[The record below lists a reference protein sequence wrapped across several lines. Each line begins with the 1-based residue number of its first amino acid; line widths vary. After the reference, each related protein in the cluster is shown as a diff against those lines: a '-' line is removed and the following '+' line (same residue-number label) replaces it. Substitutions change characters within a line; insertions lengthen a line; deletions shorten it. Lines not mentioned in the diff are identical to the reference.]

1 VNALPDD
8 RGRFAAVPAR
18 SVRFYTPPATL
29 AGKLWSWRFLILRR
43 VSQIG
48 ILLVFYG
55 TVHWGWQG
63 AGKPLLT
70 GNLSASEVLGLIPM
84 ADGYAVLQQL
94 LTGHML
100 QQEVLIGAGITIAF
114 YTLLGGRLFCSW
126 VCPVN
131 IVTDFAGWLRN
142 KLAIPDPVRFPR
154 SIRYGVLAL
163 SLVLSGILG
172 LAAFEWLSPI
182 SMLHREII
190 YGVGFGVAGAAGI
203 FLFDLLV
210 KRHGWCGHV
219 CPLGAFYA
227 LLGKAAQV
235 RIRFDKNTC
244 THCGECHRVCP
255 EPKVLDLK
263 DATRNGL
270 VVAGECT
277 NCFRCVPICPEHSL
291 SIDLRPLI
299 KQHNLNASQQARR
312 QA

>member
-1 VNALPDD
+1 LNALPNE
-8 RGRFAAVPAR
+8 RGQFAAVPDR
-18 SVRFYTPPATL
+18 VIRLYTPPANL

-43 VSQIG
+43 ACQVG
-48 ILLVFYG
+48 VLLLFYG
-55 TVHWGWQG
+55 TVHWGWQV

-70 GNLSASEVLGLIPM
+70 GNLSASEFLGLIPM
-84 ADGYAVLQQL
+84 ADGFAVLQQL
-94 LTGHML
+94 MTGHML
-100 QQEVLIGAGITIAF
+100 QQEVLLGAVITIGF
-114 YTLLGGRLFCSW
+114 YTLIGGRIFCSW

-131 IVTDFAGWLRN
+131 VVTDLAGWLRN
-142 KLAIPDPVRFPR
+142 RLGIPDPVRFPR
-154 SIRYGVLAL
+154 RVRYGL
-163 SLVLSGILG
+163 LVLSLAMSVIMGV
-172 LAAFEWLSPI
+172 AAFEWLSPI

-190 YGVGFGVAGAAGI
+190 YGIGLGVVASVGI
-203 FLFDLLV
+203 FFFDLFI

-263 DATRNGL
+263 DATDNGM
-270 VVAGECT
+270 VVSGECT

-291 SIDLRPLI
+291 GIDLRALI
-299 KQHNLNASQQARR
+299 KQHNLNSSQQARR